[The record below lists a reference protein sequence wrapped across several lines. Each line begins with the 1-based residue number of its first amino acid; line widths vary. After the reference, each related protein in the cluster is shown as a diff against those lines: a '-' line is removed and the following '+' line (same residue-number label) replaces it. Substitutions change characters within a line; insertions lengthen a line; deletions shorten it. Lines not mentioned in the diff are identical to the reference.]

1 MTMDLKQQIRL
12 LAERSRDASR
22 ALAKLDAETK
32 NALLLAMAD
41 GIETSA
47 ERIKSANTKDLEA
60 GKIAGL
66 SSAMLD
72 RLTLTDQRIAEMARG
87 VREVAGLP
95 DPVGK
100 TISEWTRPNGMR
112 IQKVRVPIGVILII
126 YESRPNV
133 TADAGCLCFKTGN
146 AVILRGGSEAI
157 HSNLAIAEAMNV
169 PGLPANSITVVP
181 TTDRAAIDELLKLDE
196 FINLCIPRGGEGLIR
211 AVAEKS
217 RIPVIKHY
225 KGVCHVYVD
234 RGADFDMAEKIVI
247 NAKCQRPGVCNAIET
262 LLIDE
267 TIADRFLPR
276 VARAL
281 TQKNVELRG
290 DEKVIRILRGRGI
303 LAPTGSSAV
312 ALAKADRDKAE
323 SDETPLSHPA
333 NVASTAGFA
342 IKPATEDDWYAEYL
356 DLILAVRVVNGVGE
370 AIDHIAK
377 YGSAHSD
384 AIVTRDKATAEKFL
398 REVDSSSVFWNAST
412 RLADGG
418 QYGFG
423 AEIGISTDKLHAR
436 GPMGLEEL
444 TSYKF
449 VVVGDGQLRE

>member
-1 MTMDLKQQIRL
+1 MTALNQQMRQ
-12 LAERSRDASR
+12 LAERSRDAAR
-22 ALAKLDAETK
+22 GLAKLDTGAKDT
-32 NALLLAMAD
+32 LLHAMAD
-41 GIETSA
+41 GIECA
-47 ERIKSANTKDLEA
+47 ADRIKAANAKDLAA
-60 GKIAGL
+60 GKAAGL
-66 SSAMLD
+66 SAAMLE
-72 RLTLTDQRIAEMARG
+72 RLTLTDKRLAEMAQG
-87 VREVAGLP
+87 IREVAALP

-100 TISEWTRPNGMR
+100 TINEWTRPNGIR
-112 IQKVRVPIGVILII
+112 IRKVRVPIGVILII

-133 TADAGCLCFKTGN
+133 TADAACLCFKTGN

-169 PGLPANSITVVP
+169 PVLPPYSVTVVP
-181 TTDRAAIDELLKLDE
+181 MTDRAAVDELLKLDE

-225 KGVCHVYVD
+225 KGVCHVFVD
-234 RGADFDMAEKIVI
+234 RDAGFDMAEKIVI
-247 NAKCQRPGVCNAIET
+247 NAKCQRPAVCNAIET
-262 LLIDE
+262 LLVDE
-267 TIADRFLPR
+267 KIADKFLPR
-276 VARAL
+276 IAEAL
-281 TQKNVELRG
+281 AEKKVELRG
-290 DEKVIRILRGRGI
+290 DAATRQRV
-303 LAPTGSSAV
+303 PSA
-312 ALAKADRDKAE
+312 
-323 SDETPLSHPA
+323 
-333 NVASTAGFA
+333 
-342 IKPATEDDWYAEYL
+342 KPATEDDWYAEYL

-377 YGSAHSD
+377 YGSNHSD
-384 AIVTRDKATAEKFL
+384 AIVTKNKTTAERFL

>member
-1 MTMDLKQQIRL
+1 MKLKEQMFG
-12 LAERSRDASR
+12 LAERARDAAR
-22 ALAKLDAETK
+22 ALAKLDTTTK
-32 NALLLAMAD
+32 NRLLVAMAD
-41 GIETSA
+41 AIERNA
-47 ERIKSANTKDLEA
+47 GRIKAENARDLHA
-60 GKIAGL
+60 GKTAGL
-66 SSAMLD
+66 SAAMLD
-72 RLTLTDQRIAEMARG
+72 RLRLDDKRIADMARG
-87 VREVAGLP
+87 VRDVAALD

-100 TISEWTRPNGMR
+100 TIREWTRPNGIR
-112 IQKVRVPIGVILII
+112 IRKVRVPIGVILII

-133 TADAGCLCFKTGN
+133 TADAACLCFKAGN

-169 PGLPANSITVVP
+169 PGLPANAITVVP
-181 TTDRAAIDELLKLDE
+181 TTDRAAIDELLQLDE
-196 FINLCIPRGGEGLIR
+196 LIQLCIPRGGESLIR

-234 RGADFDMAEKIVI
+234 RDADLDMAEKIVI

-262 LLIDE
+262 LLVDAPLAG
-267 TIADRFLPR
+267 TFLPR
-276 VARAL
+276 IEKAL
-281 TQKNVELRG
+281 TDRGVEI
-290 DEKVIRILRGRGI
+290 IRD
-303 LAPTGSSAV
+303 
-312 ALAKADRDKAE
+312 ADF
-323 SDETPLSHPA
+323 T
-333 NVASTAGFA
+333 T
-342 IKPATEDDWYAEYL
+342 EYL
-356 DLILAVRVVNGVGE
+356 DLKLSLRVVNGVDE
-370 AIDHIAK
+370 AIDHITR

-384 AIVTRDKATAEKFL
+384 AIVTKNQATAEKFL

>member
-1 MTMDLKQQIRL
+1 MRL
-12 LAERSRDASR
+12 LAERSRDAAR
-22 ALAKLDAETK
+22 ALAKLDTKAK
-32 NALLLAMAD
+32 NACLLAMAD
-41 GIETSA
+41 GLERSA
-47 ERIKSANTKDLEA
+47 EKIKTANAKDIAA
-60 GKIAGL
+60 GKAAGL
-66 SSAMLD
+66 SAAVLD
-72 RLTLTDQRIAEMARG
+72 RLLVDDTRIREMAKG
-87 VREVAGLP
+87 VREVAALD

-100 TISEWTRPNGMR
+100 TISEWTRPNGIR
-112 IQKVRVPIGVILII
+112 IQKVRVPLGVILII

-133 TADAGCLCFKTGN
+133 TADAACLCFKAGN

-157 HSNLAIAEAMNV
+157 HSNLAIAEAMNT
-169 PGLPANSITVVP
+169 PGIPPNGIVVVP
-181 TTDRAAIDELLKLDE
+181 TTDRTAVDELLQLDE
-196 FINLCIPRGGEGLIR
+196 YINLCIPRGGEGLIR

-234 RGADFDMAEKIVI
+234 GEADLDMAERIVI
-247 NAKCQRPGVCNAIET
+247 NAKCQRPAVCNAMET
-262 LLIDE
+262 LLVDARV
-267 TIADRFLPR
+267 ADRFLPR
-276 VARAL
+276 IGKAL
-281 TQKNVELRG
+281 AKRNVELRG
-290 DEKVIRILRGRGI
+290 DETARQILCGRGI
-303 LAPTGSSAV
+303 PAPTG
-312 ALAKADRDKAE
+312 RDK
-323 SDETPLSHPA
+323 
-333 NVASTAGFA
+333 NVAPTVS
-342 IKPATEDDWYAEYL
+342 IPVKPATEADWYAEYL

-370 AIDHIAK
+370 AIDHITK

-384 AIVTRDKATAEKFL
+384 AIVTRNQATAEKFL
-398 REVDSSSVFWNAST
+398 REVDSSSVFWNVST

>member
-1 MTMDLKQQIRL
+1 MDLKQQIRL

-22 ALAKLDAETK
+22 ALAKLDAPTK
-32 NALLLAMAD
+32 NSLLRAMAD
-41 GIETSA
+41 GIE
-47 ERIKSANTKDLEA
+47 KSASRIQSANAKDIES
-60 GKIAGL
+60 GKKAGL
-66 SSAMLD
+66 SPAMLD
-72 RLTLTDQRIAEMARG
+72 RLALTDKRVAEMAQG
-87 VREVAGLP
+87 VREVAALP
-95 DPVGK
+95 DPVGT
-100 TISEWTRPNGMR
+100 TIREWTRPNGIR
-112 IQKVRVPIGVILII
+112 IRKVRVPIGVILII

-133 TADAGCLCFKTGN
+133 TADAACLCFKTGN
-146 AVILRGGSEAI
+146 AVVLRGGSEAI
-157 HSNLAIAEAMNV
+157 QSNLAIAAAMNV
-169 PGLPANSITVVP
+169 PGLPPDSITVVP

-196 FINLCIPRGGEGLIR
+196 LINLCIPRGGEGLIR

-234 RGADFDMAEKIVI
+234 RDADFDMAEKIVI

-262 LLIDE
+262 LLIDDR
-267 TIADRFLPR
+267 IAGQFLPR
-276 VARAL
+276 IGKAL
-281 TQKNVELRG
+281 AERKVELRG
-290 DEKVIRILRGRGI
+290 DEQTRSLVSG
-303 LAPTGSSAV
+303 V
-312 ALAKADRDKAE
+312 
-323 SDETPLSHPA
+323 
-333 NVASTAGFA
+333 
-342 IKPATEDDWYAEYL
+342 KPATEDDWYAEYL
-356 DLILAVRVVNGVGE
+356 DLILAVRVVNGVDE
-370 AIDHIAK
+370 AIDHITK

-384 AIVTRDKATAEKFL
+384 AIVTRNKATAEKFL

>member
-1 MTMDLKQQIRL
+1 MDLKQQMQL

-22 ALAKLDAETK
+22 ALAKLDAEK
-32 NALLLAMAD
+32 KDLLLRAMAN
-41 GIETSA
+41 GIEKSTD
-47 ERIKSANTKDLEA
+47 RIQSANAKDLEA
-60 GKIAGL
+60 GKKAGL

-72 RLTLTDQRIAEMARG
+72 RLTLTDKRISEMAKG
-87 VREVAGLP
+87 VREVAALP

-100 TISEWTRPNGMR
+100 TISEWTRPNGIR

-133 TADAGCLCFKTGN
+133 TADAACLCFKTGN

-157 HSNLAIAEAMNV
+157 HSNLTIAEAMSV
-169 PGLPANSITVVP
+169 PGMPPGNITVVP

-196 FINLCIPRGGEGLIR
+196 LINLCIPRGGESLIR

-225 KGVCHVYVD
+225 KGVCHVFVD
-234 RGADFDMAEKIVI
+234 READFDMAEKIVV

-262 LLIDE
+262 LLIDQK
-267 TIADRFLPR
+267 IADQFLPR
-276 VARAL
+276 VAKAL
-281 TQKNVELRG
+281 AEKKVELRG
-290 DEKVIRILRGRGI
+290 DERTRQLV
-303 LAPTGSSAV
+303 PTA
-312 ALAKADRDKAE
+312 
-323 SDETPLSHPA
+323 
-333 NVASTAGFA
+333 
-342 IKPATEDDWYAEYL
+342 KPATEDDWYAEYL
-356 DLILAVRVVNGVGE
+356 ELILAVRVINGVDD
-370 AIDHIAK
+370 AIDHITK

-384 AIVTRDKATAEKFL
+384 AIVTGNKATAEKFL

-412 RLADGG
+412 RLADGS

-436 GPMGLEEL
+436 GPMGLEAL
-444 TSYKF
+444 TSYMF

>member
-1 MTMDLKQQIRL
+1 MTE
-12 LAERSRDASR
+12 LAERSRDAAR
-22 ALAKLDAETK
+22 ALAKLDTGTK
-32 NALLLAMAD
+32 NKLLLAMAD
-41 GIETSA
+41 GLE
-47 ERIKSANTKDLEA
+47 KSADSIKAANAKDIEA
-60 GKIAGL
+60 GKTAGL
-66 SSAMLD
+66 SAAVLD
-72 RLTLTDQRIAEMARG
+72 RLQLDDKRIADMAKG
-87 VREVAGLP
+87 IREVAALD
-95 DPVGK
+95 DPVSK
-100 TISEWTRPNGMR
+100 VISEWTRPNGMR
-112 IQKVRVPIGVILII
+112 IQKVRVPLGAILII

-133 TADAGCLCFKTGN
+133 TADAACLCFKTGN

-157 HSNLAIAEAMNV
+157 NSNLAIAEAMKSVLCGSDIPVATGRGKNA
-169 PGLPANSITVVP
+169 PPTIPELANAITVVP
-181 TTDRAAIDELLKLDE
+181 MTDRAAIDELLKLDE
-196 FINLCIPRGGEGLIR
+196 FINLCIPRGGESLIR

-225 KGVCHVYVD
+225 KGVCHVFVD
-234 RGADFDMAEKIVI
+234 READFDMAEKIVI
-247 NAKCQRPGVCNAIET
+247 NAKCQRPAVCNAIET

-267 TIADRFLPR
+267 KIADDFLPR
-276 VARAL
+276 IGKAL
-281 TQKNVELRG
+281 AERKVELRV
-290 DEKVIRILRGRGI
+290 DE
-303 LAPTGSSAV
+303 ATHH
-312 ALAKADRDKAE
+312 ALPGAKR
-323 SDETPLSHPA
+323 
-333 NVASTAGFA
+333 
-342 IKPATEDDWYAEYL
+342 ATEEDWYAEYL

-370 AIDHIAK
+370 AIEHITK

-384 AIVTRDKATAEKFL
+384 AIVTKNKATADKFL

>member
-1 MTMDLKQQIRL
+1 MHMDLKHQIRQ

-22 ALAKLDAETK
+22 ALAKLDSNAK
-32 NALLLAMAD
+32 NLLLRAMAD
-41 GIETSA
+41 GIEKSA
-47 ERIKSANTKDLEA
+47 AAIKSANAKDLDA
-60 GKIAGL
+60 GKKSGL

-72 RLTLTDQRIAEMARG
+72 RLTLTDKRISEMAKG
-87 VREVAGLP
+87 VREVAALP
-95 DPVGK
+95 DPVGT
-100 TISEWTRPNGMR
+100 TISEWTRPNGIR

-169 PGLPANSITVVP
+169 PGLPPNSITVVP

-196 FINLCIPRGGEGLIR
+196 LINLCIPRGGEGLIR

-225 KGVCHVYVD
+225 KGVCHVFVD
-234 RGADFDMAEKIVI
+234 READFDMAEKIVI

-267 TIADRFLPR
+267 KIADKFLPR
-276 VARAL
+276 VAKTL
-281 TQKNVELRG
+281 TDDKVELRG
-290 DEKVIRILRGRGI
+290 DERTRQLV
-303 LAPTGSSAV
+303 
-312 ALAKADRDKAE
+312 
-323 SDETPLSHPA
+323 
-333 NVASTAGFA
+333 STA
-342 IKPATEDDWYAEYL
+342 KPATEDDWYAEYL
-356 DLILAVRVVNGVGE
+356 DLILAVRVVKDVNE
-370 AIDHIAK
+370 AIDHITK

-384 AIVTRDKATAEKFL
+384 AIVTKNKSTAEKFL

-423 AEIGISTDKLHAR
+423 AEIGISTDKIHAR

-449 VVVGDGQLRE
+449 VVLGDGQLRE

>member
-1 MTMDLKQQIRL
+1 MHL
-12 LAERSRDASR
+12 LAEHSRDAAR
-22 ALAKLDAETK
+22 ALARLDTETK
-32 NALLLAMAD
+32 NALLRGMAE
-41 GIETSA
+41 GIENSA
-47 ERIKSANTKDLEA
+47 ERIQAANTKDIQA
-60 GKIAGL
+60 GRQAGL

-72 RLTLTDQRIAEMARG
+72 RLTLTDKRISEMAKG
-87 VREVAGLP
+87 VRQVADLP

-100 TISEWTRPNGMR
+100 TISEWTRPNGIR
-112 IQKVRVPIGVILII
+112 IRKVRVPLGVILII

-133 TADAGCLCFKTGN
+133 TADAACLCFKTGN

-157 HSNLAIAEAMNV
+157 HSNLAIAEAMGA
-169 PGLPANSITVVP
+169 PGLPTHSITVVP

-196 FINLCIPRGGEGLIR
+196 YINLCIPRGGESLIR

-225 KGVCHVYVD
+225 KGVCHVFVD
-234 RGADFDMAEKIVI
+234 RDADFDMAEKIVV

-262 LLIDE
+262 LLVDE
-267 TIADRFLPR
+267 KIADKFLPR
-276 VARAL
+276 IGRAL
-281 TQKNVELRG
+281 TDQKVELRG
-290 DEKVIRILRGRGI
+290 DEATRRFI
-303 LAPTGSSAV
+303 
-312 ALAKADRDKAE
+312 
-323 SDETPLSHPA
+323 PA
-333 NVASTAGFA
+333 A
-342 IKPATEDDWYAEYL
+342 KPATEDDWYAEYL
-356 DLILAVRVVNGVGE
+356 DLILAVRVVTGADE
-370 AIDHIAK
+370 AINHITK

-384 AIVTRDKATAEKFL
+384 AIVTGNKATAEKFL

-449 VVVGDGQLRE
+449 VVIGDGQLRE

>member
-1 MTMDLKQQIRL
+1 MDLKQQMRL

-22 ALAKLDAETK
+22 ALARLDAEEK
-32 NALLLAMAD
+32 NSLLRAMAD
-41 GIETSA
+41 GIE
-47 ERIKSANTKDLEA
+47 KSADRIQSANAKDLEA
-60 GKIAGL
+60 GKKAGL

-72 RLTLTDQRIAEMARG
+72 RLTLTDKRISEMAKG
-87 VREVAGLP
+87 VREVAALP

-100 TISEWTRPNGMR
+100 TISEWTRPNGIR

-169 PGLPANSITVVP
+169 PGLPPDSITVVP
-181 TTDRAAIDELLKLDE
+181 MTDRAAIDELLQLDE
-196 FINLCIPRGGEGLIR
+196 LINLCIPRGGEGLIR

-234 RGADFDMAEKIVI
+234 RDADFDMAEKIVI

-262 LLIDE
+262 LLIDQK
-267 TIADRFLPR
+267 IADQFLPR
-276 VARAL
+276 VAKAL
-281 TQKNVELRG
+281 AGQKVELRG
-290 DEKVIRILRGRGI
+290 DERTRQLV
-303 LAPTGSSAV
+303 
-312 ALAKADRDKAE
+312 
-323 SDETPLSHPA
+323 PA
-333 NVASTAGFA
+333 A
-342 IKPATEDDWYAEYL
+342 KPATEDDWYAEYL
-356 DLILAVRVVNGVGE
+356 DLILAVRVINGVDE
-370 AIDHIAK
+370 AVDHITK

-384 AIVTRDKATAEKFL
+384 AIVTRNKATAEKFL

>member
-1 MTMDLKQQIRL
+1 K
-12 LAERSRDASR
+12 
-22 ALAKLDAETK
+22 
-32 NALLLAMAD
+32 
-41 GIETSA
+41 
-47 ERIKSANTKDLEA
+47 RIS
-60 GKIAGL
+60 
-66 SSAMLD
+66 
-72 RLTLTDQRIAEMARG
+72 EMAKG
-87 VREVAGLP
+87 VREVAALP

-100 TISEWTRPNGMR
+100 TISEWTRPNGIR

-157 HSNLAIAEAMNV
+157 HSNLAIADAMNV

-181 TTDRAAIDELLKLDE
+181 TTNRAAIDELLQLDDL
-196 FINLCIPRGGEGLIR
+196 INLCIPRGGEGLIR

-234 RGADFDMAEKIVI
+234 RDADFDMAEKIVV
-247 NAKCQRPGVCNAIET
+247 NAKCQRPGVC
-262 LLIDE
+262 
-267 TIADRFLPR
+267 
-276 VARAL
+276 
-281 TQKNVELRG
+281 
-290 DEKVIRILRGRGI
+290 
-303 LAPTGSSAV
+303 
-312 ALAKADRDKAE
+312 
-323 SDETPLSHPA
+323 
-333 NVASTAGFA
+333 
-342 IKPATEDDWYAEYL
+342 
-356 DLILAVRVVNGVGE
+356 
-370 AIDHIAK
+370 
-377 YGSAHSD
+377 D
-384 AIVTRDKATAEKFL
+384 AIVTGNKATADKFL

>member
-1 MTMDLKQQIRL
+1 MDLKRQIRQ

-22 ALAKLDAETK
+22 ALAKLDSDTK
-32 NALLLAMAD
+32 NSLLRAMAD
-41 GIETSA
+41 SIA
-47 ERIKSANTKDLEA
+47 KSAAAIKAANAKDVAA
-60 GKIAGL
+60 GKKSGL

-72 RLTLTDQRIAEMARG
+72 RLTLTDKRISEMAKG
-87 VREVAGLP
+87 VREVAALP

-100 TISEWTRPNGMR
+100 TISEWTRPNGIR
-112 IQKVRVPIGVILII
+112 IKKVRVPIGVILII

-157 HSNLAIAEAMNV
+157 HSNLAVAEAMNV
-169 PGLPANSITVVP
+169 PGLPPNSITVVP
-181 TTDRAAIDELLKLDE
+181 TTDRIAIDELLKLHE
-196 FINLCIPRGGEGLIR
+196 LINLCIPRGGEGLIR
-211 AVAEKS
+211 TVAEKS

-234 RGADFDMAEKIVI
+234 RDADFDMAEKIVI
-247 NAKCQRPGVCNAIET
+247 NAKCQRPGVCNTIET

-267 TIADRFLPR
+267 RIADKFLPR
-276 VARAL
+276 IAKSL
-281 TQKNVELRG
+281 TENKVELRG
-290 DEKVIRILRGRGI
+290 D
-303 LAPTGSSAV
+303 
-312 ALAKADRDKAE
+312 DRTRK
-323 SDETPLSHPA
+323 L
-333 NVASTAGFA
+333 VSTA
-342 IKPATEDDWYAEYL
+342 KPATEDDWYAEYL
-356 DLILAVRVVNGVGE
+356 DLILAVRVVKDVSE
-370 AIDHIAK
+370 AIDHITK
-377 YGSAHSD
+377 YGSNHSD
-384 AIVTRDKATAEKFL
+384 AIVTGNKATAEKFL

-423 AEIGISTDKLHAR
+423 AEIGISTDKIHAR

-449 VVVGDGQLRE
+449 VVVGDGQVRE

>member
-1 MTMDLKQQIRL
+1 MDLKKQMQF

-32 NALLLAMAD
+32 NSLLRAMAD
-41 GIETSA
+41 GIE
-47 ERIKSANTKDLEA
+47 KSADRIQSANAKDIEA
-60 GKIAGL
+60 GKKAGL
-66 SSAMLD
+66 TVAMLD
-72 RLTLTDQRIAEMARG
+72 RLTLTDKRISEMAKG
-87 VREVAGLP
+87 VREVAALP

-157 HSNLAIAEAMNV
+157 HSNLAIADAMNV

-181 TTDRAAIDELLKLDE
+181 TTDRAAIDELLQLDE
-196 FINLCIPRGGEGLIR
+196 LINLCIPRGGEGLIR

-234 RGADFDMAEKIVI
+234 RDADFDMAEKIVV

-267 TIADRFLPR
+267 KIADRFLPR
-276 VARAL
+276 VAKAL
-281 TQKNVELRG
+281 AEKKVELRG
-290 DEKVIRILRGRGI
+290 DERTRQL
-303 LAPTGSSAV
+303 LPSA
-312 ALAKADRDKAE
+312 
-323 SDETPLSHPA
+323 
-333 NVASTAGFA
+333 
-342 IKPATEDDWYAEYL
+342 KPATEDDWYAEYL
-356 DLILAVRVVNGVGE
+356 DLILAVRVLNGVDE
-370 AIDHIAK
+370 AVDHITK

-384 AIVTRDKATAEKFL
+384 AIVTGNKATAEKFL

>member
-1 MTMDLKQQIRL
+1 MDLKQQMRL

-22 ALAKLDAETK
+22 ALAKLDSDAK
-32 NALLLAMAD
+32 NALLRAMAD
-41 GIETSA
+41 GIEKSA
-47 ERIKSANTKDLEA
+47 AAIKSANAKDLDS
-60 GKIAGL
+60 GKKSGL

-72 RLTLTDQRIAEMARG
+72 RLTLTDKRISEMAKG
-87 VREVAGLP
+87 VREVAALP
-95 DPVGK
+95 DPVGT
-100 TISEWTRPNGMR
+100 TISEWTRPNGIR
-112 IQKVRVPIGVILII
+112 IRKVRVPIGVILII

-133 TADAGCLCFKTGN
+133 TADAACLCFKTGN

-169 PGLPANSITVVP
+169 PGLPPNSITVVP
-181 TTDRAAIDELLKLDE
+181 TTDRAAIDELLELDDL
-196 FINLCIPRGGEGLIR
+196 INLCIPRGGEGLIR

-234 RGADFDMAEKIVI
+234 READFDMAEKIVI

-267 TIADRFLPR
+267 KIADKFLPR
-276 VARAL
+276 IAKAL
-281 TQKNVELRG
+281 TENKVELRG
-290 DEKVIRILRGRGI
+290 D
-303 LAPTGSSAV
+303 
-312 ALAKADRDKAE
+312 DRTRQLVSNA
-323 SDETPLSHPA
+323 
-333 NVASTAGFA
+333 
-342 IKPATEDDWYAEYL
+342 KPATEDDWYAEYL
-356 DLILAVRVVNGVGE
+356 DLILAVRVVQGVDA
-370 AIDHIAK
+370 AIDHITK

-384 AIVTRDKATAEKFL
+384 AIVTGNKTTAEKFL

-423 AEIGISTDKLHAR
+423 AEIGISTDKIHAR

-449 VVVGDGQLRE
+449 VVVGDGQVRE

>member
-1 MTMDLKQQIRL
+1 MDLKQQMRL

-22 ALAKLDAETK
+22 ALAKLDAPIK
-32 NALLLAMAD
+32 NAFLRAMAD
-41 GIETSA
+41 GIEKSA
-47 ERIKSANTKDLEA
+47 AAIKSANAKDLDS
-60 GKIAGL
+60 GKKSGL

-72 RLTLTDQRIAEMARG
+72 RLTLTDKRISEMAKG
-87 VREVAGLP
+87 VREVAALT
-95 DPVGK
+95 DPVGT
-100 TISEWTRPNGMR
+100 TISEWTRPNGIR
-112 IQKVRVPIGVILII
+112 IRKVRVPIGVILII

-133 TADAGCLCFKTGN
+133 TADAACLCFKTGN

-169 PGLPANSITVVP
+169 PGLPPNSITVVP
-181 TTDRAAIDELLKLDE
+181 TTARAAIDELLGLDDL
-196 FINLCIPRGGEGLIR
+196 INLCIPRGGEGLIR

-234 RGADFDMAEKIVI
+234 READFDMAEKIVI

-267 TIADRFLPR
+267 KIANNFLPR
-276 VARAL
+276 IARAL
-281 TQKNVELRG
+281 TDKKVELRG
-290 DEKVIRILRGRGI
+290 DERTRQ
-303 LAPTGSSAV
+303 LA
-312 ALAKADRDKAE
+312 
-323 SDETPLSHPA
+323 A
-333 NVASTAGFA
+333 NA
-342 IKPATEDDWYAEYL
+342 KPATEDDWYAEYL
-356 DLILAVRVVNGVGE
+356 DLILAVRVVQGVDA
-370 AIDHIAK
+370 AIDHITK

-384 AIVTRDKATAEKFL
+384 AIVTGNKTTAEKFL

-423 AEIGISTDKLHAR
+423 AEIGISTDKIHAR

-449 VVVGDGQLRE
+449 VVVGDGQVRE

>member
-1 MTMDLKQQIRL
+1 MDLKEHMRS
-12 LAERSRDASR
+12 LAERSRDAAR
-22 ALAKLDAETK
+22 GLANLDTKAK
-32 NALLLAMAD
+32 NACLLAMAD
-41 GIETSA
+41 GL
-47 ERIKSANTKDLEA
+47 ERAADAVKAANVEDIEA
-60 GKIAGL
+60 GKVAGL
-66 SSAMLD
+66 SASVLD
-72 RLTLTDQRIAEMARG
+72 RLMLNDKRIAEMAKG
-87 VREVAGLP
+87 IREVVALD

-100 TISEWTRPNGMR
+100 TISEWTRPNGIR
-112 IQKVRVPIGVILII
+112 IQKVRVPLGVILII

-133 TADAGCLCFKTGN
+133 TADAACLCIKSGN

-157 HSNLAIAEAMNV
+157 RSNLAIAEAMMTGARTA
-169 PGLPANSITVVP
+169 GLPEHSITVVP
-181 TTDRAAIDELLKLDE
+181 TTDRAAIDGLLKLDE
-196 FINLCIPRGGEGLIR
+196 FINLCIPRGGESLIR

-234 RGADFDMAEKIVI
+234 RDADFGMAEKIVV
-247 NAKCQRPGVCNAIET
+247 NAKCQRPAVCNAIET
-262 LLIDE
+262 LLVDE
-267 TIADRFLPR
+267 KIADGFLPR
-276 VARAL
+276 IGRAL
-281 TQKNVELRG
+281 AERKVEVRGDKRTLSVLRG
-290 DEKVIRILRGRGI
+290 SPDIPVG
-303 LAPTGSSAV
+303 
-312 ALAKADRDKAE
+312 
-323 SDETPLSHPA
+323 
-333 NVASTAGFA
+333 A
-342 IKPATEDDWYAEYL
+342 IKAATEDDWYAEYL

-370 AIDHIAK
+370 AIDHITK

-384 AIVTRDKATAEKFL
+384 AIVTRSRETAERFL